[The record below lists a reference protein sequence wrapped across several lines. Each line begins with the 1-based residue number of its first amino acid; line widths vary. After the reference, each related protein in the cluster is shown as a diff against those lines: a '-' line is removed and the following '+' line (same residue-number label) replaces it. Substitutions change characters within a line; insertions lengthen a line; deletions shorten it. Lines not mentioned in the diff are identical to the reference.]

1 MSRSALPP
9 SGQRF
14 DTLLARYLGDHAT
27 PAELQELMD
36 MLHSGAYDDIIGEQI
51 MAMLQE
57 ETGEDMATTRAQAIR
72 EAIIATGREE
82 AAVVPLSPPGKR
94 WRWLSAA
101 AAVVTVLAVLGIGL
115 LIRKEEQPST
125 PMAAKQEEGPTIHT
139 GKQFIHLPDGS
150 TVLLNEGSELR
161 YTNAFGTAMR
171 EVELIGEGYFDIQHD
186 PSRPFRVHTGKI
198 ITTVLGTAFN
208 VSAWP
213 NQKDIKVT
221 VARGK
226 VQVGDEQQAYA
237 TLTPD
242 QQVAVNRT
250 THAFS
255 QININVSKATEW
267 KSDYLIFDDVS
278 LAEAIEVIEEHYAV
292 AITLSNEK
300 LKDCHVS
307 ATFLNGED
315 LDQVMTVITGV
326 LQGTY
331 RQEGR
336 LLTIHGA
343 GCE

>member
-1 MSRSALPP
+1 
-9 SGQRF
+9 
-14 DTLLARYLGDHAT
+14 
-27 PAELQELMD
+27 
-36 MLHSGAYDDIIGEQI
+36 
-51 MAMLQE
+51 
-57 ETGEDMATTRAQAIR
+57 
-72 EAIIATGREE
+72 
-82 AAVVPLSPPGKR
+82 
-94 WRWLSAA
+94 
-101 AAVVTVLAVLGIGL
+101 
-115 LIRKEEQPST
+115 
-125 PMAAKQEEGPTIHT
+125 
-139 GKQFIHLPDGS
+139 
-150 TVLLNEGSELR
+150 
-161 YTNAFGTAMR
+161 MR

-213 NQKDIKVT
+213 HQKDIKVT

-226 VQVGDEQQAYA
+226 VQVGDEHQAYA

-255 QININVSKATEW
+255 QTTINVSKATEW
-267 KSDYLIFDDVS
+267 KSNYLIFDDIS
-278 LAEAIEVIEEHYAV
+278 LAEAIGVIEERYAV
-292 AITLSNEK
+292 AVTLSNEK
-300 LKDCHVS
+300 MKDCHVS

-331 RQEGR
+331 RQEGK
-336 LLTIHGA
+336 LLTIQGA